1 MQVDSFMTNF
11 ETIAKRTKRLRVAMG
26 LTLEELA
33 ANVGV
38 DYQNIQNVENGK
50 VKRPRFINKLADALN
65 VTEDYLIKGKESN
78 QIDNQVLEQCIE
90 IVAENA
96 DDLGF
101 AEQSRL
107 VTYLYSKAIQSNKKT
122 TISDVTSLIRLL
134 K

>member
-1 MQVDSFMTNF
+1 MTTQLHIKPMSVNLAWQGKRYKTNDYRDY
-11 ETIAKRTKRLRVAMG
+11 EAIVCALLPRLTIPDGNLC
-26 LTLEELA
+26 LTLEFGL
-33 ANVGV
+33 
-38 DYQNIQNVENGK
+38 
-50 VKRPRFINKLADALN
+50 NKLADALN